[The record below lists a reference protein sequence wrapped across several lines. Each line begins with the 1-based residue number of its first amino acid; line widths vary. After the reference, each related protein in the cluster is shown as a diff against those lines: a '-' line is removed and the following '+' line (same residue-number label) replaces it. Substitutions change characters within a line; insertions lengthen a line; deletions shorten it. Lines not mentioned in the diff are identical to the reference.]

1 MSGIRV
7 IAGEAKGRKLLRVPD
22 REVRPIGDRVKE
34 ALFNIIG
41 REIDGSTFLDLFAGT
56 GSVGIEAIS
65 RGARLVVFVDN
76 NRRAIETV
84 EKNLEL
90 TGFRPKAQILHT
102 DALSLLTRNVEEP
115 FDYVYVAPPQYKGL
129 WSKAIK
135 TIDSNPGLLNPDAWV
150 IAQMHPKEAEDL
162 ILKHLEEFDRR
173 KYGNTMLIF
182 YLHGGA

>member
-22 REVRPIGDRVKE
+22 RGVRPIGDRVKE

-41 REIDGSTFLDLFAGT
+41 LEIDGSTFLDLFAGT

-65 RGARLVVFVDN
+65 RGARQVVFVDN

-90 TGFRPKAQILHT
+90 TGFQSKARVLHT
-102 DALSLLTRNVEEP
+102 DALSLLSRNVEEP

-129 WSKAIK
+129 WLRAVK
-135 TIDSNPGLLNPDAWV
+135 TIDSNPSLLNPDAWV
-150 IAQMHPKEAEDL
+150 IAQMHPKEAEALDL
-162 ILKHLEEFDRR
+162 QHLAEFDRR
-173 KYGNTMLIF
+173 KYGNTLLIF
-182 YLHGGA
+182 YLRGDE